1 MFLFY
6 TVISGVFAFY
16 ILILSSHGDFFF
28 FLAEFYFDCWMK
40 EESK

>member
-28 FLAEFYFDCWMK
+28 LAEYYFDCWMK